1 MVGQYDVI
9 YFKGTIKSFQI
20 MSNMHVFNKNVKK
33 LLTLYDAKIW
43 CILLQLCN
51 SDIYLPDN
59 YFFYGSYAVE
69 YYTV

>member
-1 MVGQYDVI
+1 
-9 YFKGTIKSFQI
+9 
-20 MSNMHVFNKNVKK
+20 MSNMHVNNKNVIKK
-33 LLTLYDAKIW
+33 LLTLYDAKNW

>member
-9 YFKGTIKSFQI
+9 FKGTIKIFQI
-20 MSNMHVFNKNVKK
+20 MSNMHVNNKNVIKK
-33 LLTLYDAKIW
+33 LLTLYDAKNW

-51 SDIYLPDN
+51 SDIYLPEN